1 MADAAPAAPGFWRHW
16 RYGILIAILTLPAVS
31 LLTWMHETAL
41 GIYRQAGGDAG
52 GLVAWIVL
60 AILMVC
66 IYLVIAPVVVSR
78 LLDTYASPSIDDH
91 NQRLFEEIRA
101 RKEQHEAT
109 LDRLAAK
116 VGLDW
121 QVSAIGRIRLLVR
134 QGRDR
139 EAAELYQQESGLLD
153 WEASE
158 TIKAFDAKT
167 AEVKLQLLL
176 RRLDRLVGR
185 GVPT

>member
-139 EAAELYQQESGLLD
+139 EATELYQQESGLSG
-153 WEASE
+153 WEAGE
-158 TIKAFDAKT
+158 AIKAWDAKV
-167 AEVKLQLLL
+167 AEAKLHLLL
-176 RRLDRLVGR
+176 RHLDRLAGG

>member
-101 RKEQHEAT
+101 RKEQHEAA

-139 EAAELYQQESGLLD
+139 EATELYQQESGLSG
-153 WEASE
+153 WEAGE
-158 TIKAFDAKT
+158 AIKAWDAKV
-167 AEVKLQLLL
+167 AEAKLHLLL
-176 RRLDRLVGR
+176 RHLDRLAGG